1 MKTFYEFF
9 AGGGMARA
17 GLGATWRC
25 LFANDLSKKKGES
38 YIANWGDDDLHV
50 GDINDVDCDA
60 IPAHADLAWASFPC
74 QDLSLAGNGAGL
86 DGKRSSAFW
95 GYWQLIRV
103 LKQQGRK
110 PRMIVLENV
119 LGALTS
125 HEGKDFAAI
134 AAAIFA
140 EDYIFGAMVI
150 DAVHFVPQSRPRLF
164 IVGISKELT
173 IPLNLLTEEPTKL
186 WHSEAVVR
194 AHQRLSSLQ
203 QANWRWWNPKQPTK
217 NIVAFESLLE
227 QIPNGSGWHS
237 KAETDK
243 LLDSMTDLN
252 RRKVSQAQQ
261 SGKLTVGTIYR
272 RTRNGIVRAEVRF
285 DGISGCLRTPTGGS
299 SRQTILLVEGERVR
313 SRLLSAREA
322 ARLMGLP
329 ENYKLPASY
338 NEAYH
343 LAGDGVVVP
352 VVTHLAESLLDPII
366 AAQSSKTFRAVA

>member
-1 MKTFYEFF
+1 
-9 AGGGMARA
+9 MARA
-17 GLGATWRC
+17 GLGPAWRC
-25 LFANDLSKKKGES
+25 LFANDLSKKKSES
-38 YIANWGDDDLHV
+38 YAANWGDDDLHV
-50 GDINDVDCDA
+50 GDINNVHCDA

-86 DGKRSSAFW
+86 DGKSSSAFW
-95 GYWQLIRV
+95 GYWQLIRG

-134 AAAIFA
+134 AAAIFS

-173 IPLNLLTEEPTKL
+173 IPPNLVTEGPTKL

-194 AHQRLSSLQ
+194 AYQRLSSQ
-203 QANWRWWNPKQPTK
+203 QQVNWRWWDLKQPAK
-217 NIVAFESLLE
+217 NTLAFETLLE
-227 QIPNGSGWHS
+227 QIPNGSSWHS

-243 LLDSMTDLN
+243 LLDSMTELN
-252 RRKVSQAQQ
+252 RRKVSQAQE

-299 SRQTILLVEGERVR
+299 SRQTILLVEGDRVR

-329 ENYKLPASY
+329 EHYKLPAIY
-338 NEAYH
+338 NDAYH

-352 VVTHLAESLLDPII
+352 VVAHLAESLLAPII
-366 AAQSSKTFRAVA
+366 SAQNTQSLRAVA